1 MDKNKYKETK
11 DDLTNNVEDDNDLE
25 ITKSKDSI
33 NKLKKI
39 KEEEKSKNKEVDLDK
54 EKINKLE
61 EELVKA
67 KDEKLRLLAEMEN
80 LRKRLE
86 KEKVESIKFGSI
98 NFVRDIISPYDN
110 LSRALESLS
119 EEEKGDKKNKGLING
134 LVMVQ
139 QEIMSIL
146 EKNGVKKIIALNK
159 KFDHN
164 FHQAMMEVES
174 DEENGVVVKELQV
187 GYTMHDRLIRPSMVA
202 VSKRKEK
209 NKDKKD

>member
-61 EELVKA
+61 EDLVSA

-86 KEKVESIKFGSI
+86 KEEDEGLMGQFRTTPEIHYGLRGGKY
-98 NFVRDIISPYDN
+98 R
-110 LSRALESLS
+110 LT
-119 EEEKGDKKNKGLING
+119 NKG
-134 LVMVQ
+134 
-139 QEIMSIL
+139 
-146 EKNGVKKIIALNK
+146 
-159 KFDHN
+159 
-164 FHQAMMEVES
+164 
-174 DEENGVVVKELQV
+174 
-187 GYTMHDRLIRPSMVA
+187 
-202 VSKRKEK
+202 RKSYDIK
-209 NKDKKD
+209 

>member
-1 MDKNKYKETK
+1 
-11 DDLTNNVEDDNDLE
+11 
-25 ITKSKDSI
+25 
-33 NKLKKI
+33 
-39 KEEEKSKNKEVDLDK
+39 
-54 EKINKLE
+54 
-61 EELVKA
+61 
-67 KDEKLRLLAEMEN
+67 MEN

-164 FHQAMMEVES
+164 FHQAMMEIEC

-209 NKDKKD
+209 NKDKKDQNNKDS